1 MQLDREFF
9 QFRASA
15 RMKAPDDRILVLL
28 GQPIERGHDPNQTLW
43 DIHILGAVGG
53 DQEKLSLSDPQS
65 IQDITAVDIGLVM
78 LQNFENRIAGD
89 KDSLVVDPF
98 AEQVHAATLD
108 IRQQPGTRMID
119 DLPIPL
125 LGYPEVK
132 TTIAGLHVKDRYAF
146 LLGHNRGQSA
156 VGIAQD

>member
-28 GQPIERGHDPNQTLW
+28 GQPIERGHNPNQTLW

-65 IQDITAVDIGLVM
+65 IQDITAVNIGLII
-78 LQNFENRIAGD
+78 LQDFENRIAGD
-89 KDSLVVDPF
+89 KDSLIADPF
-98 AEQVHAATLD
+98 AEQIHATALD
-108 IRQQPGTRMID
+108 IWQQPGTCMID
-119 DLPIPL
+119 
-125 LGYPEVK
+125 
-132 TTIAGLHVKDRYAF
+132 
-146 LLGHNRGQSA
+146 
-156 VGIAQD
+156 